1 MTETPFCKFHGF
13 GNDYIVLEKE
23 HAGPELP
30 DLARAICHRNTG
42 VGADGIAVLERLD
55 GTAADYGCQIVNP
68 DGSYASF
75 SGNGTRCAVSYL
87 YHRDIWTKDTVRLRT
102 RSGIKVYKL
111 LDRKDGKFIFEA
123 EIGSPK
129 FASDEVPVLT
139 DDYREYVINE
149 PFDVFGRPV
158 FVSAVNVGNPVAC
171 VFVDDFLHDWRAV
184 GNVLESHERFP
195 ERTNVVFINVSGRD
209 SVDVRIWERGA
220 GETSSSGTCSTAAAV
235 MSAFLLKTDRTVK
248 VRAPGGVTT
257 IVWRED
263 EEVLITGQAE
273 LVFCGAWPV

>member
-1 MTETPFCKFHGF
+1 MMKIPFCKFHGF
-13 GNDYIVLEKE
+13 GNDYIVLESDQVTDDL
-23 HAGPELP
+23 PE
-30 DLARAICHRNTG
+30 LARAICHRNSG
-42 VGADGIAVLERLD
+42 VGSDGIAVLERLD

-87 YHRDIWTKDTVRLRT
+87 YHKEIWTEDILRLRT
-102 RSGIKVYKL
+102 RSGIKIYKL
-111 LDRKDGKFIFEA
+111 LERKEGKFIFEA
-123 EIGSPK
+123 EIGRPK
-129 FASDEVPVLT
+129 FASDEVPVIT

-149 PFDVFGRPV
+149 PFDVFGKPV

-184 GNVLESHERFP
+184 GNALEGHERFP

-257 IVWRED
+257 IIWRDD
-263 EEVLITGQAE
+263 EEVVITGQAE
-273 LVFCGAWPV
+273 LAFCGTWLA